1 MNTTFI
7 SNIPAELKKLCKFCL
22 WKRERYTK
30 VPYNPKLGVR
40 ARINDP
46 DTFSDYGTALSAFTR
61 GNFDG
66 FGIRIADGVGAIDID
81 CCICEDGSLDDTASE
96 ILNIFEGLY
105 FEKSPSGKGLHGFFI
120 LPEDFVFDKD
130 LYFMKNN
137 GVEVYIAGATNRFMT
152 VTGDIYRKGKIL
164 NCPEAV
170 NTLLEKFMRRKNK
183 TNTDNILISHV
194 SYLTDEE
201 VIEHAEKSKQG
212 ELFKALYAGEW
223 RGRYPSQSE
232 ADMAFIGMLCFW
244 CGCNEGQI
252 ERIFRQS
259 GLMNSKRNRK
269 DYLERTIKTAISNC
283 KEIYTP
289 FRKSSASEDFG
300 DLDDKFKDGYK
311 FLDKNIEDF
320 RPESNPRYENFQ
332 DGNSLLFVDYYLNI
346 IRFAK
351 DRGCW
356 YFFNGKIW
364 ERDST
369 GDLLAGLARRFFR
382 LLKDYVN
389 NIKNT
394 DERAR
399 FLKRVMK
406 LDERKYRDLMIKDAR
421 SDDRIHIEASEFDKD
436 IYLLNCPNGTY
447 NLMTGEFTQHSPFD
461 FLTKMTRAEYQE
473 GVRCE
478 RWEKFI
484 SEVMQDNKELIKF
497 LQTAMGYALSGD
509 TKQECMF
516 ILYGPLSRNGKST
529 TINALIE
536 VLGDYGIAIKAE
548 TVGLKT
554 FNNSGGPSEDIA
566 RLSGVRAVSVAEI
579 EENMTLNAS
588 LVKQMTGNNI
598 LTARFLR
605 ENSFNFKAQ
614 YKLFMDTN
622 YLPRI
627 SDTTLFKSGRI
638 VVIPFNRQFADIEQ
652 DKSLFTQFSR
662 PESLTG
668 ILNWLIEGFNIYE
681 KNGLQRTT
689 LINEAINQYHQISD
703 NVLMFTQECLRVKQG
718 SALASTVIYTHY
730 RSWCFRNGEK
740 DVPQFIF
747 SQKLKN
753 MGFFLSKRRVENE
766 KNPLSVVENVEWSE
780 FEIE

>member
-1 MNTTFI
+1 MNATFI
-7 SNIPAELKKLCKFCL
+7 SNIPIELKKQCKFCL
-22 WKRERYTK
+22 WKRERNTK
-30 VPYNPKLGVR
+30 VPYDPKLGIK
-40 ARINDP
+40 AKINSP
-46 DTFSDYGTALSAFTR
+46 ETFSDYDTALSAYTR
-61 GNFDG
+61 GRFDG
-66 FGIRIADGVGAIDID
+66 LGIRIADGIGAIDID
-81 CCICEDGSLDDTASE
+81 HCIREDGSLSDTASE

-105 FEKSPSGKGLHGFFI
+105 FEKSPSGEGLHGFFI
-120 LPEDFVFDKD
+120 LSDDFVFDKN
-130 LYFMKNN
+130 LYFIKNK
-137 GVEVYIAGATNRFMT
+137 GVEVYTPGATNRFIT
-152 VTGDIYRKGKIL
+152 VTGDIYREGKVL
-164 NCPEAV
+164 KCPEAV
-170 NTLLEKFMRRKNK
+170 NTLLERFMKRKNK
-183 TNTDNILISHV
+183 VSTDNVLISHT

-201 VIEHAEKSKQG
+201 VIEHAGKSKQS
-212 ELFKALYAGEW
+212 ELFKALYAGKW
-223 RGRYPSQSE
+223 QGRYPSQSE

-252 ERIFRQS
+252 DRIFRQS
-259 GLMNSKRNRK
+259 GLMSSKWDRK
-269 DYLERTIKTAISNC
+269 DYSERTIRLAISNC
-283 KEIYTP
+283 KEVYKP
-289 FRKSSASEDFG
+289 VRKASANEDFE
-300 DLDDKFKDGYK
+300 DLDSKFKDSYK
-311 FLDKNIEDF
+311 FLDKIEDF
-320 RPESNPRYENFQ
+320 RPESDPRYENFQ

-346 IRFAK
+346 IRFATEQN
-351 DRGCW
+351 CW

-382 LLKDYVN
+382 LLKAYAN

-394 DERAR
+394 DERVR

-421 SDDRIHIEASEFDKD
+421 SDDRIHIKFSEFDEN

-484 SEVMQDNKELIKF
+484 SEVMQDNKELMKF

-516 ILYGPLSRNGKST
+516 IFYGPLSRNGKST

-536 VLGDYGIAIKAE
+536 VLGDYGLAIKAE
-548 TVGLKT
+548 TLGLKT
-554 FNNSGGPSEDIA
+554 FNNSSGPSEDIA
-566 RLSGVRAVSVAEI
+566 RLNGVRAVSVAEI

-605 ENSFNFKAQ
+605 ENSFNFKPQ

-627 SDTTLFKSGRI
+627 SDTTLFRSERI

-652 DKSLFTQFSR
+652 DKSLFTQFNR

-668 ILNWLIEGFNIYE
+668 ILNWLINGFNIY
-681 KNGLQRTT
+681 KKSGLQKTN
-689 LINEAINQYHQISD
+689 LINEEINRYHQISD

-718 SALASTVIYTHY
+718 STLTSKAIYKRY
-730 RSWCFRNGEK
+730 RSWCLENGEK
-740 DVPQFIF
+740 DVPQFIL

-753 MGFFLSKRRVENE
+753 MGFFFSRRRVENE